1 MPPAV
6 RCPHTGDSQ
15 PAHDRPQWEV
25 ADIFRLY
32 SDTYRQTQGVSA
44 AQHKVIDAIIACRTA
59 QLGGMQSG
67 VRSVALSAMPI
78 ARAGIATVPHVR
90 RGPKSSGWKNGRA
103 PAAAAG
109 DVSLENISS
118 NHRVG

>member
-1 MPPAV
+1 MDDTLSTALFVLGCPRLCRICISPGSTWPRSTAHSSCWAVLKACSVQPRREAMPPAV
-6 RCPHTGDSQ
+6 RCPHTGDTQ

-59 QLGGMQSG
+59 QLGGH
-67 VRSVALSAMPI
+67 A
-78 ARAGIATVPHVR
+78 
-90 RGPKSSGWKNGRA
+90 
-103 PAAAAG
+103 
-109 DVSLENISS
+109 E
-118 NHRVG
+118 